1 MHLPHDVLTL
11 QWQDRAAASEEKT
24 HSHGPPLSRTGD
36 HQSAKFVALDP
47 LPSGYDQRDPKH
59 QSAKCVALDSLP
71 SGFDQRD
78 PKKPKKTKKT
88 KKTTL

>member
-1 MHLPHDVLTL
+1 M
-11 QWQDRAAASEEKT
+11 
-24 HSHGPPLSRTGD
+24 
-36 HQSAKFVALDP
+36 ALDP

-88 KKTTL
+88 KKTKKQPYKDESRLES

>member
-1 MHLPHDVLTL
+1 MVTL
-11 QWQDRAAASEEKT
+11 S
-24 HSHGPPLSRTGD
+24 LLLRTGD

-47 LPSGYDQRDPKH
+47 LPSGYVQRDPKH

-78 PKKPKKTKKT
+78 PKKPKKQKKT
-88 KKTTL
+88 KKQKKQPYKDESRLES